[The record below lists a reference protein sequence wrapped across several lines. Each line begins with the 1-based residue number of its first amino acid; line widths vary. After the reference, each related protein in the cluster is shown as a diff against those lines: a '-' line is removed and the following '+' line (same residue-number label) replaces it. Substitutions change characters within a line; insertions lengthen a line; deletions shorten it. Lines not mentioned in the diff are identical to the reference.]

1 MDTERGLF
9 GLKAV
14 GNEACDQIDQEIDG
28 AAMARM
34 FDLRDVFEL
43 ISDGLDDGA
52 FAQEQL
58 VRVIEQ
64 TVVHLFTQFGDEL
77 QPLGIIAKFAK
88 YRVGRGC

>member
-43 ISDGLDDGA
+43 NSDGLDDGA

-77 QPLGIIAKFAK
+77 LPLGFDTRLFLTIAPK
-88 YRVGRGC
+88 R